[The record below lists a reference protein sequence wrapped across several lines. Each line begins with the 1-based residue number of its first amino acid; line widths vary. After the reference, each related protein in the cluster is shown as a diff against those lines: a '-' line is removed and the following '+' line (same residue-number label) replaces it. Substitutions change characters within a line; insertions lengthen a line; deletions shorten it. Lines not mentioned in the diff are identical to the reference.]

1 MGHARHPL
9 SLALAVLAAGLF
21 ALLGS
26 GCGASDETTESG
38 SSSGGAAST
47 SKPPAGAAARDCAA
61 AVAGI
66 SRLRVTEVDCPTGQ
80 DVVFGWDEK
89 GSCRAP
95 AGASRVS
102 CNVGGYRC
110 LGAATESGLA
120 VSCARPGHSVSFVA
134 KRG

>member
-26 GCGASDETTESG
+26 GCGSSDETTESG
-38 SSSGGAAST
+38 SSSGG
-47 SKPPAGAAARDCAA
+47 GATPSEQPVGATAQDCAA

-66 SRLRVTEVDCPTGQ
+66 SRLRVTGVDCPAGQ
-80 DVVFGWDEK
+80 DVVVGWDEK

-102 CNVGGYRC
+102 CNVGDYRC
-110 LGAATESGLA
+110 LGAAAERGLA
-120 VSCARPGHSVSFVA
+120 ISCARPGHSVSFVA